1 MHRVEHAVEVAEGGP
16 DRGVLVAGGDRVDD
30 GAMVVGG
37 QRRGVDALGEVV
49 RGAGGLEDA
58 GEQVG
63 QHRIVRGLHDPEVE
77 REVGVREP
85 GRLIRR
91 SLPLVE

>member
-37 QRRGVDALGEVV
+37 QRRGWTPSVK
-49 RGAGGLEDA
+49 
-58 GEQVG
+58 
-63 QHRIVRGLHDPEVE
+63 
-77 REVGVREP
+77 
-85 GRLIRR
+85 
-91 SLPLVE
+91 S